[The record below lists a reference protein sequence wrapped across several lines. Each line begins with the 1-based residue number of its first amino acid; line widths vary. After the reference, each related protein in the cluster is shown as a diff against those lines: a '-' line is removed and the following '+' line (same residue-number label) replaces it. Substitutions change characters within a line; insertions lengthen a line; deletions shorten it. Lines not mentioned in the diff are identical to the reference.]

1 MLFRSQAC
9 SEALYQ
15 ARRSLRKRH
24 QTDALNEL
32 KWMDKEEL
40 EKQLV
45 FAKTQRKDIKESW
58 QYIENHLQELKEVPI
73 K

>member
-1 MLFRSQAC
+1 MK
-9 SEALYQ
+9 YTI
-15 ARRSLRKRH
+15 
-24 QTDALNEL
+24 TDALNEL

-58 QYIENHLQELKEVPI
+58 QYTENHLQELKEAPI

>member
-1 MLFRSQAC
+1 MK
-9 SEALYQ
+9 YTI
-15 ARRSLRKRH
+15 
-24 QTDALNEL
+24 TDALNEL

-58 QYIENHLQELKEVPI
+58 QYIENHVQELKEPPI